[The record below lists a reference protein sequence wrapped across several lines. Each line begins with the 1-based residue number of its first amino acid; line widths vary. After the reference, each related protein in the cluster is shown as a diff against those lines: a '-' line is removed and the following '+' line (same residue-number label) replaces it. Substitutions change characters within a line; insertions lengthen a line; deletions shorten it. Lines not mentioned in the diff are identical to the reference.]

1 MTYTVNQSSI
11 NNSLSIKGRLVVAA
25 VCIFI
30 STMLSATPGYLP
42 KAIDINKADTTVFI
56 ALPGI
61 GSKLA
66 ARIIGFREQLHG
78 FYSIEQIADIYG
90 IPDSTFQKIKPW
102 LFVSDSFIQKININT
117 ATIEDLK
124 TPYISY
130 NLANAIYQFR
140 IQHGQFGSL
149 EELRKIMLIDE
160 SVFKKIVPYLT
171 TG

>member
-1 MTYTVNQSSI
+1 MTNGANQMTTKKTLGVTRNFAI
-11 NNSLSIKGRLVVAA
+11 VVMG
-25 VCIFI
+25 IFLCGL
-30 STMLSATPGYLP
+30 LSAAPGYIP
-42 KAIDINKADTTVFI
+42 KSVDINKADTTVFI

-66 ARIIGFREQLHG
+66 AGIVRFRDQLHG
-78 FYSIEQIADIYG
+78 FYSIEQVAEICG
-90 IPDSTFQKIKPW
+90 MRDSTFQKIRPW

-124 TPYISY
+124 TPYINY

-140 IQHGQFGSL
+140 IQHGKFARL
-149 EELRKIMLIDE
+149 EDLRRIMLIDE
-160 SVFKKIVPYLT
+160 TVYKKIVPYLT